1 MRTLTIQKYY
11 RLLHESYNFEKAFM
25 TAGKR
30 AVKNTPC
37 QELRAASQRPWLV
50 LTGCFAGL
58 QSPQDIHSKDWA
70 HLESSMGQ

>member
-1 MRTLTIQKYY
+1 
-11 RLLHESYNFEKAFM
+11 M

-37 QELRAASQRPWLV
+37 QELRAASQRPWPV

-58 QSPQDIHSKDWA
+58 QSPQDIHLKDWA
-70 HLESSMGQ
+70 RLESSMGQ